1 MRFFFPVFLLVLF
14 TYVAANWTPEDYEIF
29 SLNDKI
35 KGDLGSEATF
45 YSWLQLEKAHRS
57 SVAEINKAYKKL
69 SRALHPD
76 KFSKKSR
83 SQKKKA
89 EERFQRLSLVGNIL
103 RDNSLKQRYDFFLKK
118 GFPKWKGTGYYY
130 SRFRPGLVFTV
141 IVLYV
146 LVSSFQFVSLRIN
159 RKQDYRR
166 VVELKEQIKLQAW
179 GGSYIPPSDGSAR
192 KVQGPGGL
200 EFIVSA
206 VGDISLIERDAD
218 GNQILN
224 LLDEN
229 DIDVN
234 PGFRLSYFY
243 RLPVGLWNLTVGKIT
258 GYTIDTTVTFVNS
271 NKKLVETPG
280 ESENKKSLKKKLAP
294 KGERVELPNG
304 KVIYTRKKK

>member
-1 MRFFFPVFLLVLF
+1 M
-14 TYVAANWTPEDYEIF
+14 AANWTPEDYEIF

-35 KGDLGSEATF
+35 RSDLGSDESF
-45 YSWLQLEKAHRS
+45 YSWLQLKKGPKS
-57 SVAEINKAYKKL
+57 SLQDINKAYKKL

-83 SQKKKA
+83 SERKKA

-103 RDNSLKQRYDFFLKK
+103 RDNSLKQRYDFFLSK

-130 SRFRPGLVFTV
+130 SRFRPGLIFTV
-141 IVLYV
+141 FVLYV
-146 LVSSFQFVSLRIN
+146 LVSTFQYVSLRIN

-166 VVELKEQIKLQAW
+166 IVDLKHEIKLLAW
-179 GGSYIPPSDGSAR
+179 GGSFVPPSDGSSR
-192 KVQGPGGL
+192 KVLGPNGL
-200 EFIVSA
+200 EFIVSP
-206 VGDISLIERDAD
+206 VGEISLVQKDEN
-218 GNQILN
+218 GENVLS

-234 PGFRLSYFY
+234 PGLRLSYFY
-243 RLPVGLWNLTVGKIT
+243 RIPAGIWNSTLGKLT
-258 GYTIDTTVTFVNS
+258 GYTINTNVEYVNP
-271 NKKLVETPG
+271 NKKQAS
-280 ESENKKSLKKKLAP
+280 SEPTTNKKQNKKASQ

>member
-1 MRFFFPVFLLVLF
+1 MKLLLPLF
-14 TYVAANWTPEDYEIF
+14 ILAIFTHVAANWTPQDYEIF

-35 KGDLGSEATF
+35 KGDLGSDATF
-45 YSWLQLEKAHRS
+45 YTWLKLNRGQKS
-57 SVAEINKAYKKL
+57 SLSEINKAYKKL

-83 SQKKKA
+83 SEKKKA

-103 RDNSLKQRYDFFLKK
+103 RDNSLKQRYDFFLNK

-130 SRFRPGLVFTV
+130 SRFKPGLSFVF

-146 LVSSFQFVSLRIN
+146 LISTFQYVSLRIN
-159 RKQDYRR
+159 RKQDFRR
-166 VVELKEQIKLQAW
+166 IAELKHQIKLQAW
-179 GGSYIPPSDGSAR
+179 GGSFVPPSDGSAR
-192 KVQGPGGL
+192 KVQGQNGL

-206 VGDISLIERDAD
+206 IGDVSLVERDEN
-218 GNQILN
+218 GEMVLS

-243 RLPVGLWNLTVGKIT
+243 RLPIGLYNLTFGKLT
-258 GYTIDTTVTFVNS
+258 GYTVDTDVKYVNP
-271 NKKLVETPG
+271 NRKETTEAAQNAP
-280 ESENKKSLKKKLAP
+280 KKSLKKKQVP